1 MEFEKENSLNCST
14 ERTDIYYSIRLEI
27 YSKCT
32 YSICSLR
39 RSKFLS
45 TAIPVGFNILL

>member
-14 ERTDIYYSIRLEI
+14 ERIYIYYSVRLEI

-32 YSICSLR
+32 YSICSLW